1 MIRRQLNA
9 TLIFRIIMTGF
20 AIACMVLI
28 TKATAQTDKESFKFD
43 FGSGKV
49 ASGYRQVL
57 PTTVYSK
64 ELGYGF
70 LDPAA
75 ISSIDRGGDDAL
87 RCDFCTSDKPFFFT
101 VDVSEGNYR
110 VTITL
115 GDQISESITTVK
127 AESRRLMLKK
137 VQTLPGEFETRTFI
151 VNVRNS
157 QIAGGGQVR
166 LKDREIGVVHWD
178 NQLTLQFSNKNPCV
192 YAIEITKVDDAITV
206 YLAGDSTVTDQ
217 TREPWASWGQM
228 LPRFF
233 KPDVA
238 IANHAESGESLKS
251 FIGERRLEKILSQIK
266 AGDYLFIQFAHNDQ
280 KPGSAHVEPFTTY
293 KEHLKLFI
301 NEARKHGATAVLV
314 TSMHRR
320 RFDAEGKII
329 NTLGDYPEAMRQTAT
344 GENVALIDLNA
355 MSKVFFEALGP
366 EKSKKA
372 FVHYPAG
379 TFPGQN
385 EELKDDSHFNEYG
398 AYEIARYVAEAI
410 KKSNLDLAKYV
421 IDDLPAQNINPKT
434 SRFDIKSIPGHAV
447 RQ

>member
-1 MIRRQLNA
+1 
-9 TLIFRIIMTGF
+9 
-20 AIACMVLI
+20 
-28 TKATAQTDKESFKFD
+28 
-43 FGSGKV
+43 
-49 ASGYRQVL
+49 
-57 PTTVYSK
+57 
-64 ELGYGF
+64 
-70 LDPAA
+70 
-75 ISSIDRGGDDAL
+75 
-87 RCDFCTSDKPFFFT
+87 
-101 VDVSEGNYR
+101 VSEGNYR